1 MSSYLSPSDA
11 LRKGLCYVGVEHK
24 RQAKM
29 SEWRK
34 EELFHVHFGS
44 FPLVIASIWFDLCST
59 RIRKARLEKK
69 EMTESGFIHF
79 MADGPLF
86 FMDISKEHPLGGDTV
101 WLRGL

>member
-1 MSSYLSPSDA
+1 MSSYLSPSDV

-24 RQAKM
+24 KQAKM
-29 SEWRK
+29 SEQRK
-34 EELFHVHFGS
+34 EELFHMHFGS

-79 MADGPLF
+79 MDDGPLL